1 MAKHSKSN
9 NSSGVFTHAERKM
22 TNYGTKSRRLGR
34 ESKRKFDACHL
45 CLQPARTPMLCGQ
58 GHISCRECVM
68 ANILEQKHEIERANK
83 RYAEYLERQ
92 KKEGERRVRE
102 RESQEVERYRRREV
116 GLGDSMKEKRRLDV
130 EAGDSKDE
138 GKRARLLLEHQ
149 GTSARAVTA
158 LISPEDPGPS
168 APKQPL
174 PKPAG
179 KLSSFWVPSQAPS
192 AESAVKPPASQSAQ
206 CFAARTPHALRLKSL
221 IEVRFRAG
229 SAPGAEKLCPACDRA
244 LLNSSQVDVLRPCG
258 HAICHRC
265 VGNFVLPAK
274 ECFVCQAKVAAKD
287 VVRIDT
293 EGTGFAGG
301 GGQMVATRYEAALQV

>member
-22 TNYGTKSRRLGR
+22 TNYGTKTRRLGR

-83 RYAEYLERQ
+83 R
-92 KKEGERRVRE
+92 K
-102 RESQEVERYRRREV
+102 REV

-149 GTSARAVTA
+149 GTAAHAATA

-179 KLSSFWVPSQAPS
+179 KLSSFW
-192 AESAVKPPASQSAQ
+192 
-206 CFAARTPHALRLKSL
+206 
-221 IEVRFRAG
+221 
-229 SAPGAEKLCPACDRA
+229 
-244 LLNSSQVDVLRPCG
+244 
-258 HAICHRC
+258 
-265 VGNFVLPAK
+265 
-274 ECFVCQAKVAAKD
+274 
-287 VVRIDT
+287 
-293 EGTGFAGG
+293 
-301 GGQMVATRYEAALQV
+301 